1 MRVILFLLLFPLL
14 AEAQLNNDFWN
25 TIEPNLAGNTVFY
38 SLQVNRRGD
47 IYLGTNKGIV
57 RSADE
62 GRSWTSLDVDPV
74 PFFHLIVSGD
84 SIYGVSGSGTIYV
97 SMNSGESWHRS
108 QLQEVIGVTDMLLL
122 ANGVVLVATGY
133 LEVENDVGYF
143 RGNGLFKSQDNGH
156 TWRKVE
162 LVRARDQYISH
173 LAQDSQGRIYASLNE
188 YTSADGA
195 LLYSTD
201 HGDTWQ
207 ALPDPLFDWGGEDG
221 LGTTSIVQV
230 TSLEVDRQDNI
241 RISLQ
246 GASGRV
252 ATSLNLSS
260 SFQGAVNGEEWS
272 HQHLVPF
279 GYPWLYLEAHNS
291 YFAANGDSYAFRFG
305 TSLTLSG
312 VSYSKAGS
320 DFEKKHI
327 NPLVID
333 GVAQFS
339 YCVFAE
345 GPTGR
350 VYLIQ
355 QLDRTLYYT
364 DESVKQPVLGVDKGT
379 AIAIYPN
386 PASHSAR
393 VRMAPPAIQGQINV
407 FSSDGRLV
415 YSSACAPGEEVEIP
429 LTGVLPGI
437 YFVTVATDRWKE
449 THRLVVE

>member
-1 MRVILFLLLFPLL
+1 MRLTIFLLLLPLL
-14 AEAQLNNDFWN
+14 VKAQLIGDFWKTLEPRLGNN
-25 TIEPNLAGNTVFY
+25 TFFY
-38 SLQVNRRGD
+38 SLQVNSQGG

-57 RSADE
+57 RSTDE
-62 GRSWTSLDVDPV
+62 GRSWASLNVDPM
-74 PFFHLIVSGD
+74 PFFHLVVSGD
-84 SIYGVSGSGTIYV
+84 SIYGVSDSGIIYV
-97 SMNSGESWHRS
+97 SLNGGESWHSS
-108 QLQEVIGVTDMLLL
+108 QLQQVDGVTDILVL
-122 ANGVVLVATGY
+122 ANGDVLVATGY
-133 LEVENDVGYF
+133 LEVANDVGYF
-143 RGNGLFKSQDNGH
+143 RGNGLFKSVDDGH

-162 LVRARDQYISH
+162 LGRAQDQYISH
-173 LAQDSQGRIYASLNE
+173 LAQGSLGRIYASLNE

-195 LLYSTD
+195 LLYSAD
-201 HGDTWQ
+201 HGENWQ
-207 ALPDPLFDWGGEDG
+207 PLPDPLFDWGGEDG

-241 RISLQ
+241 RISLL

-260 SFQGAVNGEEWS
+260 SFQGAVNGEEWN
-272 HQHLVPF
+272 HHHLVSF
-279 GYPWLYLEAHNS
+279 GYPWLYLESHNS
-291 YFAANGDSYAFRFG
+291 FFASNGDSYAFRFG
-305 TSLTLSG
+305 TSLNLSG
-312 VSYSKAGS
+312 VSYSKQGLG
-320 DFEKKHI
+320 FEKKHI

-333 GVAQFS
+333 GVAQFN

-345 GPTGR
+345 SPTGR

-386 PASHSAR
+386 PASQYVS
-393 VRMAPPAIQGQINV
+393 VRLAPSVTQVQIDI
-407 FSSDGRLV
+407 FSSDGCQV
-415 YSSACAPGEEVEIP
+415 YNGTFTTGGQTEVP
-429 LTGVLPGI
+429 LNGVLPGI

>member
-1 MRVILFLLLFPLL
+1 MKLTIFLLLLPLL
-14 AEAQLNNDFWN
+14 VEAQLNKDFWN
-25 TIEPNLAGNTVFY
+25 TLDPNLAAETFFY
-38 SLQVNRRGD
+38 SLQVNSQGD

-57 RSADE
+57 RSTDE
-62 GRSWTSLDVDPV
+62 GRSWASLNVDPV
-74 PFFHLIVSGD
+74 PFFHLVVSGD
-84 SIYGVSGSGTIYV
+84 SIYGVSGNGIIYV
-97 SMNSGESWHRS
+97 SLNGGDSWHSS
-108 QLQEVIGVTDMLLL
+108 QLQQVNAVTDILLL
-122 ANGVVLVATGY
+122 ANGDVLVATGY
-133 LEVENDVGYF
+133 PEVVNDVGYF
-143 RGNGLFKSQDNGH
+143 RGNGLFKSVDNGRS
-156 TWRKVE
+156 WRKVE
-162 LVRARDQYISH
+162 LGRAQDQYISH

-188 YTSADGA
+188 YISADGA

-201 HGDTWQ
+201 QGESWQ
-207 ALPDPLFDWGGEDG
+207 PLPDLLFDWGGKDG
-221 LGTTSIVQV
+221 LGATSIVLV

-272 HQHLVPF
+272 HKHLVPF

-305 TSLTLSG
+305 TSLNLSG
-312 VSYSKAGS
+312 VSYSKQGLG
-320 DFEKKHI
+320 FEKKHI

-333 GVAQFS
+333 GVAQFN

-345 GPTGR
+345 SPTGR

-364 DESVKQPVLGVDKGT
+364 DGSVKEPVLGVDKGIAT
-379 AIAIYPN
+379 AVYPN
-386 PASHSAR
+386 PASQYVS
-393 VRMAPPAIQGQINV
+393 VRLPPSVTQAHIDI
-407 FSSDGRLV
+407 FSSDGHQV
-415 YSSACAPGEEVEIP
+415 YNGTFTTVGQTEVP
-429 LTGVLPGI
+429 LNGVLPGI